1 MKRFNFSLRRLL
13 ELRKHREDEAKIDLG
28 KAIGTLAVIEQRID
42 EVSMERARAM
52 TDRYSHGMNNS
63 QAALAAGTTPSL
75 QNKAV
80 GFDSQAASAASPTV
94 SLQNKTVGLDFR
106 SYDLYIRRLEQT
118 TEKLQKEAV
127 LAELEVNEKRDLFI
141 EASRD
146 RKVLD
151 KVKERRQQEHRKEM
165 FAEETKE
172 LDSQAAASGQS
183 NRFLTEQGRRP

>member
-13 ELRKHREDEAKIDLG
+13 ELREHREEEAKIELG
-28 KAIGTLAVIEQRID
+28 KAIGTLTVIEQRID

-52 TDRYSHGMNNS
+52 TDRYSCNMN
-63 QAALAAGTTPSL
+63 
-75 QNKAV
+75 
-80 GFDSQAASAASPTV
+80 
-94 SLQNKTVGLDFR
+94 DFR
-106 SYDLYIRRLEQT
+106 GYDLYIRRLEQT

-151 KVKERRQQEHRKEM
+151 KVKERRQKEHRKEM

-183 NRFLTEQGRRP
+183 NRFHTEQDRRS

>member
-13 ELRKHREDEAKIDLG
+13 ELREHREDEAKIELG
-28 KAIGTLAVIEQRID
+28 KAIGTLTVIEQRID

-52 TDRYSHGMNNS
+52 TDRYSHSMD
-63 QAALAAGTTPSL
+63 
-75 QNKAV
+75 
-80 GFDSQAASAASPTV
+80 GFRD
-94 SLQNKTVGLDFR
+94 
-106 SYDLYIRRLEQT
+106 YDLYIRRLEQT

-151 KVKERRQQEHRKEM
+151 KVKERRQKEHRKEM
-165 FAEETKE
+165 FAEETKA
-172 LDSQAAASGQS
+172 LDDNGSRKSRDS
-183 NRFLTEQGRRP
+183 L